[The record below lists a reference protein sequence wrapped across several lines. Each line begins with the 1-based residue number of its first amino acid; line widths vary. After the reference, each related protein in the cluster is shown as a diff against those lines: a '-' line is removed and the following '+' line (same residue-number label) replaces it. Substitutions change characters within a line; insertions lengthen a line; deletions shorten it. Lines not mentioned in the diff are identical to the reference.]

1 MITTTCLILW
11 IPLEAASA
19 LSGPCDPNAPQV
31 ISPAIAETVAPTSQ
45 PRRSRTLRPPRRRTD
60 HKMLGTNPTF
70 PQRPDAQT
78 CAIDPASAPFRARKR
93 EWTGRHGAALDPFEH
108 RPEGLRDLD
117 RPARLSVDD
126 ALQHSDPGY
135 DTLASGENLVE

>member
-45 PRRSRTLRPPRRRTD
+45 PRRSRTLRPHRRRPNPPD
-60 HKMLGTNPTF
+60 VRHK
-70 PQRPDAQT
+70 PDIPAVT
-78 CAIDPASAPFRARKR
+78 GRSNLCHFDPASAPVGARKR
-93 EWTGRHGAALDPFEH
+93 QWAGRHGAALDPFEH
-108 RPEGLRDLD
+108 
-117 RPARLSVDD
+117 
-126 ALQHSDPGY
+126 
-135 DTLASGENLVE
+135 